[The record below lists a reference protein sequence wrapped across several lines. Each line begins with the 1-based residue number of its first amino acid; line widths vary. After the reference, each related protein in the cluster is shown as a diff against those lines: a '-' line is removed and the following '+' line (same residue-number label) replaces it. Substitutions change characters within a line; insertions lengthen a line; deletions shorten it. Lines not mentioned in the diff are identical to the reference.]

1 MLPPLLQLLLLLSL
15 SHWAPGDQNP
25 SAKNSRLQPQ
35 LLAVPCQMGWLKD
48 LSIPI
53 PSVSLKAKRQ
63 LWGRARGKMPKS
75 GTGGSSL
82 KLYSSKGEFQADSL
96 ILIYLKLPA
105 EPCWK
110 LGNSPCLMWI
120 RAALG
125 LILNRVQTFLFQLS
139 GDSIWTLHQEDMKQL
154 WQPPREQGSSH
165 HM

>member
-1 MLPPLLQLLLLLSL
+1 
-15 SHWAPGDQNP
+15 
-25 SAKNSRLQPQ
+25 
-35 LLAVPCQMGWLKD
+35 
-48 LSIPI
+48 
-53 PSVSLKAKRQ
+53 
-63 LWGRARGKMPKS
+63 MPKS

-82 KLYSSKGEFQADSL
+82 KLYGSKGEFQADSL